1 MLSIGCCLILILLI
15 SDQYIYILRPFIGL
29 LFSLPLLLLPSF
41 LPLHLI
47 FCHIYSLESGLDRN
61 TECWH
66 PIGQWVY
73 KGYITNKFSSV
84 LLLTPWWKDPSKMIS
99 KDAKKIAKMIC
110 LKRLGGKQIYVNNW
124 VLLHFNPM
132 SSNFRALYRYFSAFC
147 TSWSS
152 HNKCLHCS
160 CVLF

>member
-1 MLSIGCCLILILLI
+1 MTLSCH
-15 SDQYIYILRPFIGL
+15 P
-29 LFSLPLLLLPSF
+29 LFASHVCLLLHVSKVFRLKDRGLVPN
-41 LPLHLI
+41 

-61 TECWH
+61 MECWR

-73 KGYITNKFSSV
+73 KGYLTIKFSSV

-132 SSNFRALYRYFSAFC
+132 SSNFRALFRYFSTFC

-160 CVLF
+160 CVIF